1 MSHKLVSCSSSPVS
15 SSLQIAVLSGGDS
28 SERDVSLESGL
39 CVLKA
44 LAERGHNVR
53 NLDPSHCDL
62 ATVLTAEFDVVL
74 PMLHGTGA
82 EDGRLQQLLE
92 TLGIA
97 WVGSSSAASAL
108 TFSKSATRDLLQ
120 RHGLPV
126 APGFTLSQ
134 PIDAQHVQAQADQ
147 LGWPL
152 VVKPD
157 AEGSSVGIS
166 MIDQAWQL
174 PAALKAAGDR
184 GDIILIERYIPGRE
198 ITVPVIDGVVFPTI
212 EIIPTSSWYDYA
224 AKYTDDST
232 KYVVDPEGIE
242 IAAQLGKTLLPPLV
256 IGFGHFVPIVGRE
269 APVLTLGSEVIR
281 WRTGLAIHVV
291 QLGSDPGI
299 RTMAVDTNRNISFQ
313 YDTLATGVITSA
325 FELLVEMKL

>member
-1 MSHKLVSCSSSPVS
+1 MS

-232 KYVVDPEGIE
+232 KYVVDPEGIPTDIGLLASKACNLCNVSGISRIDFRLTMEGRLFILE
-242 IAAQLGKTLLPPLV
+242 INTIPGMTSHSLVPMSAAARGLSLGQLCEQVCHAAIARHNAPP
-256 IGFGHFVPIVGRE
+256 
-269 APVLTLGSEVIR
+269 T
-281 WRTGLAIHVV
+281 T
-291 QLGSDPGI
+291 
-299 RTMAVDTNRNISFQ
+299 
-313 YDTLATGVITSA
+313 
-325 FELLVEMKL
+325 